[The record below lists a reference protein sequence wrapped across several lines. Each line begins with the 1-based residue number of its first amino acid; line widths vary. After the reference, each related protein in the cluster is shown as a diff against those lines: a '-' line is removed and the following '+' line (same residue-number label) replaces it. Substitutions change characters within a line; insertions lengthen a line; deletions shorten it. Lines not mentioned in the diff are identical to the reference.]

1 MNSVKNPIHNKKIS
15 MKTIKLFDKEYN
27 IVYIGEKTYIIIEG
41 KNTTYFEYLV
51 DIDTLEKFKKN
62 HNESL
67 FISEGYKIENNININ
82 NNNINKNRIEKMII
96 LEKGKELNIGGDK
109 YMINEIKIIFND
121 NKLNISLS
129 ISGLKNF
136 LTNKS
141 ILIDLETL
149 SKFININNNKNI
161 KNNINL
167 NFNKIYSCTFNS
179 FDLYIIEGNLY
190 IINNDDSL
198 IDLSSIL
205 SITNINMKDIKE
217 IIDNNSLKKLKY
229 NSRIYKGSYVINKK
243 FINIDKSNTDELNNI
258 SYNSLSNEIK
268 KKMKSNKKKVKD
280 IEIDF
285 DRKKIYLIFENSS
298 TKNNAADYIPYPY
311 YTKNGYNIFNEVI
324 IKNNNKKEKKV
335 ISKINQSGNVIIYS
349 IDGENYNKDSIE
361 KFDPKKH
368 IVKNKYKREG
378 YLYGKSF
385 KVGDFVYL
393 TTDKL
398 KKKYIVKSV
407 PIIGSTIGIKLF
419 NSTSNTLQSAD
430 KEILHHYDIL
440 KVGDK
445 VRVNSDDSNSKP
457 KEITAEKKT
466 GILGMG
472 RKIVYELNGEKGHWY
487 SEDSLI
493 IVNSKKINKNIK
505 YENKPIKRVQ
515 YKGALKEVEEV
526 IKPRYNPLGNISFK
540 LKGIDKP
547 VPKSNINK
555 IIYNNGPTKGIISAK
570 KSASSRR
577 T

>member
-15 MKTIKLFDKEYN
+15 MKSIKLFDTEYN
-27 IVYIGEKTYIIIEG
+27 IVYIDKKTYIMIIEE
-41 KNTTYFEYLV
+41 KNNTYFEYLV
-51 DIDTLEKFKKN
+51 DIGTLEKFKKN
-62 HNESL
+62 YSESL
-67 FISEGYKIENNININ
+67 FINEVLENNINIKN
-82 NNNINKNRIEKMII
+82 NTINKNRIEKMII
-96 LEKGKELNIGGDK
+96 LEKDKELNIDSDK
-109 YMINEIKIIFND
+109 YVINEIKITFKD
-121 NKLNISLS
+121 NKIDISLS
-129 ISGLKNF
+129 ISGLKKF
-136 LTNKS
+136 LKNKE
-141 ILIDLETL
+141 IQIDLKTL
-149 SKFININNNKNI
+149 TKYININNVNINNSKNI

-167 NFNKIYSCTFNS
+167 NKIYGCTFNE

-217 IIDNNSLKKLKY
+217 IIDNNLLKKLKS

-243 FINIDKSNTDELNNI
+243 FINTDELNNI

-298 TKNNAADYIPYPY
+298 TKNYAADYILYPY

-324 IKNNNKKEKKV
+324 IKNNNKKEKK
-335 ISKINQSGNVIIYS
+335 IINKINKSGNVIIYS
-349 IDGENYNKDSIE
+349 INGENYNKDSIE

-440 KVGDK
+440 KVGDR
-445 VRVNSDDSNSKP
+445 VRVNSDDTESKN
-457 KEITAEKKT
+457 KTITAEKKT
-466 GILGMG
+466 GIPGRG
-472 RKIVYELNGEKGHWY
+472 RKTVYELNGEKGHWY
-487 SEDSLI
+487 NEASLI
-493 IVNSKKINKNIK
+493 VVNSKKINKNIK
-505 YENKPIKRVQ
+505 YENKPIKKVQ

-526 IKPRYNPLGNISFK
+526 IKPTKYNPFGNISFK
-540 LKGIDKP
+540 LKGIEKP

-555 IIYNNGPTKGIISAK
+555 IIYDNGPKKGIIKS
-570 KSASSRR
+570 SASSRR